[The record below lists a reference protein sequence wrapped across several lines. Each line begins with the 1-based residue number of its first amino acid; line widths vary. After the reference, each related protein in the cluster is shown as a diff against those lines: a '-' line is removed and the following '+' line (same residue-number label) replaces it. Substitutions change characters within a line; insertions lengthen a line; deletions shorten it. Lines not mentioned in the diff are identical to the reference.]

1 MRRSIGKTHTLYPDV
16 QWHKHANADCY
27 RCGARERA
35 HRMLWLE
42 HPQAQVYLALCP
54 ACSARHT
61 ANGTVLPGI
70 ATAMPEL
77 QHDAMTAV
85 S

>member
-1 MRRSIGKTHTLYPDV
+1 MRRTAGKTHTLYPDV

-42 HPQAQVYLALCP
+42 HSQAHGYLALCP
-54 ACSARHT
+54 VCSARHM
-61 ANGTVLPGI
+61 ANGAVSSGTAL
-70 ATAMPEL
+70 AMPEPR
-77 QHDAMTAV
+77 HDALTAV